1 MYDQLVMLISNVGFP
16 IAISLY
22 LLLRIEKKLEE
33 LTKAL
38 NSLDKSILSAIEH
51 QKDEY
56 FTRKWDTHFFYKYKV
71 ITLYFLRESRKGIYD
86 YKNDCVKFK
95 DNVCFFIN
103 TINRHKTLF
112 NRYFMLNYEKYILK
126 Q

>member
-16 IAISLY
+16 IAVSLY

-38 NSLDKSILSAIEH
+38 NSLHKTILSAIEH

-56 FTRKWDTHFFYKYKV
+56 FTRK
-71 ITLYFLRESRKGIYD
+71 
-86 YKNDCVKFK
+86 
-95 DNVCFFIN
+95 
-103 TINRHKTLF
+103 
-112 NRYFMLNYEKYILK
+112 
-126 Q
+126 

>member
-16 IAISLY
+16 IAVSLY

-38 NSLDKSILSAIEH
+38 NSLDKTILSAIEH

-56 FTRKWDTHFFYKYKV
+56 FTRKWDTHFLYLENHLLPGYVQNSFSNDYIKKYPPFIKK
-71 ITLYFLRESRKGIYD
+71 ITA
-86 YKNDCVKFK
+86 V
-95 DNVCFFIN
+95 
-103 TINRHKTLF
+103 
-112 NRYFMLNYEKYILK
+112 YIS
-126 Q
+126 

>member
-1 MYDQLVMLISNVGFP
+1 MGSLLKGLVNSMYDQLVMLISNVGFP
-16 IAISLY
+16 IAVSLY

-56 FTRKWDTHFFYKYKV
+56 FTKK
-71 ITLYFLRESRKGIYD
+71 
-86 YKNDCVKFK
+86 
-95 DNVCFFIN
+95 
-103 TINRHKTLF
+103 
-112 NRYFMLNYEKYILK
+112 
-126 Q
+126 

>member
-16 IAISLY
+16 IAVTLY

-38 NSLDKSILSAIEH
+38 NSLDKSILSAMEH

-56 FTRKWDTHFFYKYKV
+56 FTKKWDTHFFYP
-71 ITLYFLRESRKGIYD
+71 R
-86 YKNDCVKFK
+86 
-95 DNVCFFIN
+95 
-103 TINRHKTLF
+103 TINFYYKDLSEKTVS
-112 NRYFMLNYEKYILK
+112 NYSVDIS
-126 Q
+126 